1 MKNEKFGDNLSNR
14 TTNDLMDELGNSLA
28 DMESYIAWINAQMR
42 LSPCSKLE
50 EIRKSAQLATQFTFD
65 TLIELD
71 EYKQEQE
78 GENND

>member
-1 MKNEKFGDNLSNR
+1 MKNEKFGDKLSKR
-14 TTNDLMDELGNSLA
+14 TINDLMDELGDSLA
-28 DMESYIAWINAQMR
+28 DMESYIAWINGQLR

-71 EYKQEQE
+71 EYKQERE
-78 GENND
+78 GEN